1 MKSVSGMTWK
11 IESIPERL
19 ILKKQQDF
27 NTSYL
32 LSKILLEK
40 KYSDEE
46 IHNSL
51 NEDQLVN
58 TAYHNED
65 FASATDIFKEC
76 IKLLSLI
83 ILSK

>member
-27 NTSYL
+27 NISFL

-40 KYSDEE
+40 KYSNEE
-46 IHNSL
+46 IYNSL
-51 NEDQLVN
+51 NKKKLYY
-58 TAYHNED
+58 TTYHNED
-65 FASATDIFKEC
+65 FVSAANFFKEC
-76 IKLLSLI
+76 LI
-83 ILSK
+83 Q